1 MNQGEHQIRRP
12 GPRRGA
18 WLGRFFIAT
27 AALLIG
33 SGNPLAQTVEV
44 RRVLALRVSFPQESP
59 DDETTSGDGT
69 FDLRTFEEAS
79 ADFRFPFDT
88 PPHNRSYFQAHMQAL
103 AHYFGT
109 VSGGRL
115 QIEYDVLPAGEND
128 SYVLEKPLIEYGN
141 GRTRQEINQRI
152 VELFRD
158 GILAADAQEG
168 AALDF
173 PDYTDVI
180 VIHAGLGGESSNEL
194 NDITSAFIDL
204 DDLNT
209 YIQGPIVVDGGGRS
223 IESGM
228 LVPEAGGRDGR
239 AGLNGILA
247 RFYANQLGLPR
258 LDNPED
264 GLPAI
269 GDWSLM
275 DTGNIAFGSSARLGL
290 SNLSGDP
297 SDTLLVGYIPSLLT
311 AWSRA
316 RLGWLEPVEVRQDTT
331 LSVASSHSASTAPRA
346 VRVPITADEYFLIE
360 NRMSRLAIEGRR
372 PTITFSNGT
381 SGVWTSND
389 DYDAFIPGSGILI
402 WHVDDAV
409 VRGSVDGKAV
419 NSNIDFRTHFDGLV
433 GLYRKG
439 IALEEAD
446 GLEDI
451 GNTSASR
458 VITSGIISF
467 SDISGG
473 PLDPYY
479 VGNLTRIGPD
489 TTPSTANNLGYAS
502 GIEIEVL
509 SAPGEVMDIA
519 IRFTQQQD
527 DWPRRQT
534 NALTGI
540 APKAGSIEGVMT
552 ILNAE
557 GSAWTLTGSERPLA
571 GYEATRT
578 PALGPVDGS
587 PGLDILFTDGISAAM
602 WSDGRSAPADIAAP
616 STMPLIAPF
625 PEIGSTDVWGHADGS
640 VRWGVFGGPS
650 GEARIGLSA
659 IVGLSF
665 GDVDGNGGN
674 ELIAL
679 DASGQISS
687 IDVTGTV
694 SNLGAVD
701 EPVGAILVRNL
712 DESGGDEAIALSRD
726 GSVSIFGQDQ
736 DPTVSRPVNGGAGS
750 SHILTDLDG
759 DGRQEILFGGDSRVW
774 VVRYN
779 GIPQSDTPI
788 PLPLKDNVGLIQAP
802 PVTGDFDG
810 DGTTDLIIATGT
822 GAIYALNA
830 SGTALPGFPI
840 LAAGAVS
847 TSPLISDLDGDGLLE
862 LVAFT
867 ESGSA
872 HLWHLDRLDP
882 SLTGNTVYWGESGSD
897 ASNGNKSRSVGA
909 ITPPPETTELLPASK
924 SYCYPNPIRGQE
936 AFVRFYLSEEADVE
950 LIVLDAVGRIVD
962 RIAATR
968 TDADTDNEIRWDTSD
983 YGSGIYICRLE
994 ATNGSR
1000 SQTQFIKTAII
1011 R

>member
-1 MNQGEHQIRRP
+1 MIQDEHQIRRP

-27 AALLIG
+27 TALLIG
-33 SGNPLAQTVEV
+33 SGDPLAQTVEV
-44 RRVLALRVSFPQESP
+44 RHVLALCVSFPQESP

-103 AHYFGT
+103 SHYFGT
-109 VSGGRL
+109 ASDGRL
-115 QIEYDVLPAGEND
+115 QIEYDVLPTGEND

-168 AALDF
+168 ASLDF
-173 PDYTDVI
+173 SDYTDII

-209 YIQGPIVVDGGGRS
+209 YIEGPIIVDGGGRS

-290 SNLSGDP
+290 SNLSDDP
-297 SDTLLVGYIPSLLT
+297 SDTLLVGYIPTLLT

-316 RLGWLEPVEVRQDTT
+316 RLGWLEPVEVSQDTT
-331 LSVASSHSASTAPRA
+331 LSIAAYHSASTAPRA

-372 PTITFSNGT
+372 PAITFSNGT
-381 SGVWTSND
+381 SGVWTSNN

-479 VGNLTRIGPD
+479 VGNVTRFGPD

-509 SAPGEVMDIA
+509 SAPGEVMDIV

-527 DWPRRQT
+527 DWPKRQT

-557 GSAWTLTGSERPLA
+557 DSAWTLTGSQWALA
-571 GYEATRT
+571 GYNATHT
-578 PALGPVDGS
+578 PALGPVDGT
-587 PGLDILFTDGISAAM
+587 PGLDILFTDGISPAM
-602 WSDGRSAPADIAAP
+602 WSDGK
-616 STMPLIAPF
+616 T
-625 PEIGSTDVWGHADGS
+625 T
-640 VRWGVFGGPS
+640 
-650 GEARIGLSA
+650 
-659 IVGLSF
+659 
-665 GDVDGNGGN
+665 
-674 ELIAL
+674 
-679 DASGQISS
+679 
-687 IDVTGTV
+687 
-694 SNLGAVD
+694 
-701 EPVGAILVRNL
+701 
-712 DESGGDEAIALSRD
+712 
-726 GSVSIFGQDQ
+726 
-736 DPTVSRPVNGGAGS
+736 
-750 SHILTDLDG
+750 
-759 DGRQEILFGGDSRVW
+759 
-774 VVRYN
+774 
-779 GIPQSDTPI
+779 
-788 PLPLKDNVGLIQAP
+788 
-802 PVTGDFDG
+802 TGDF
-810 DGTTDLIIATGT
+810 
-822 GAIYALNA
+822 
-830 SGTALPGFPI
+830 
-840 LAAGAVS
+840 AA
-847 TSPLISDLDGDGLLE
+847 P
-862 LVAFT
+862 
-867 ESGSA
+867 
-872 HLWHLDRLDP
+872 
-882 SLTGNTVYWGESGSD
+882 
-897 ASNGNKSRSVGA
+897 
-909 ITPPPETTELLPASK
+909 
-924 SYCYPNPIRGQE
+924 
-936 AFVRFYLSEEADVE
+936 
-950 LIVLDAVGRIVD
+950 
-962 RIAATR
+962 
-968 TDADTDNEIRWDTSD
+968 
-983 YGSGIYICRLE
+983 
-994 ATNGSR
+994 
-1000 SQTQFIKTAII
+1000 
-1011 R
+1011 